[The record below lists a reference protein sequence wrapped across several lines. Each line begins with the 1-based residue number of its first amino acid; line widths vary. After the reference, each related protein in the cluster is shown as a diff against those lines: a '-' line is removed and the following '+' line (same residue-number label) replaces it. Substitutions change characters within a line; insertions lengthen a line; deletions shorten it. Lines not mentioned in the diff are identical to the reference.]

1 MMTRCLA
8 FVCFSSSLLM
18 AEPGEGHI
26 LSQKTWGPPA
36 GMTLTLDSKS
46 SLLNGKVKAVN
57 SGSWSIG
64 TTRYLGGQLLGA
76 KWIDENTLE
85 VDFKK
90 RGGTY
95 RRFLND
101 QRTNETQPSPLE
113 GTITRLT
120 KDGGKWSAKV
130 VKGEK
135 EDADATQLERE
146 LKEIEISMESD
157 YSINLFGEQARKVG
171 ESWKVANPRLPWF
184 NDEKVLSGEA
194 TVTFEKVEKVNG
206 DPAAFLSWSAT
217 VRSERP
223 GDQKMVI
230 DFEGKGRVVRSL
242 KHLVDYEVNGLGKVD
257 MTVKTGEGSYIET
270 VGKYELVR
278 KIELFPIE
286 EKE

>member
-1 MMTRCLA
+1 MTRCLA
-8 FVCFSSSLLM
+8 FIWFSSSLLM
-18 AEPGEGHI
+18 AELGQGYI
-26 LSQKTWGPPA
+26 LSPKTWGPPA

-46 SLLNGKVKAVN
+46 SLLNGKVKVMN

-64 TTRYLGGQLLGA
+64 TTRYLGGQLLGT
-76 KWIDENTLE
+76 KWVDENTLE

-101 QRTNETQPSPLE
+101 QRTNETGPSPLE

-120 KDGGKWSAKV
+120 KDGEKWSAKV
-130 VKGEK
+130 IKGEK
-135 EDADATQLERE
+135 EDADATKLERE
-146 LKEIEISMESD
+146 LREIEISMESD

-171 ESWKVANPRLPWF
+171 ETWKVANPRLPWF
-184 NDEKVLSGEA
+184 NDEKVLSGKA

-206 DPAAFLSWSAT
+206 DPAALLSWSAT

-223 GDQKMVI
+223 GEQKMVI
-230 DFEGKGRVVRSL
+230 DFEGKGRVFRSL
-242 KHLVDYEVNGLGKVD
+242 KYLVDYEVNGLGKVG
-257 MTVKTGEGSYIET
+257 MTVETGEGSYIET

>member
-1 MMTRCLA
+1 
-8 FVCFSSSLLM
+8 M

-171 ESWKVANPRLPWF
+171 ETWKVENPRLPWF
-184 NDEKVLSGEA
+184 NDEKVLNGEA
-194 TVTFEKVEKVNG
+194 TVTFEKVEEVNG

-257 MTVKTGEGSYIET
+257 MTVETGEDSYIET